1 MCVCVNKWPIV
12 PSPSSPHPLTPSL
25 LTPSLL
31 TLTGGIPSLEEEQK
45 IRRQRKLTVRTLLSL
60 PHLTSSPPHS
70 APLTMYLSLCIPP
83 PHPLTLHPS
92 SLPHLTSSPLTFH
105 PSLLTPSLCIPHS
118 LAPDPSLLIPHSSSP
133 HSSLPHSASLTPHPL
148 TLHPSLLTFSQSSQM
163 EGLLTLVE
171 EELNFSKKQ
180 SRSQIKA
187 FVADQAKEQVCSPSS
202 HTHTHTA
209 SHSTLLTLE
218 RQHSSSYR
226 PSCGLTECG
235 RSDAEVLSSKRT
247 QGHDS
252 A

>member
-1 MCVCVNKWPIV
+1 MSLGDSKLGIELSVGQGWSRPLAVCMCVCVNKWPIV

-133 HSSLPHSASLTPHPL
+133 HSSLLTPSLCIPHSSPPHSASLTPY
-148 TLHPSLLTFSQSSQM
+148 LLTVIPD
-163 EGLLTLVE
+163 GG
-171 EELNFSKKQ
+171 
-180 SRSQIKA
+180 
-187 FVADQAKEQVCSPSS
+187 
-202 HTHTHTA
+202 
-209 SHSTLLTLE
+209 STDT
-218 RQHSSSYR
+218 
-226 PSCGLTECG
+226 G
-235 RSDAEVLSSKRT
+235 
-247 QGHDS
+247 
-252 A
+252 

>member
-1 MCVCVNKWPIV
+1 MVKTTGCVHVCVCEQVANCSITLI
-12 PSPSSPHPLTPSL
+12 PSPPHPLTPHPLTPHPHRWDPKFGGRTEDKKTKKTHSEDTL
-25 LTPSLL
+25 IPPTPHFLTPSLCTPHYASL
-31 TLTGGIPSLEEEQK
+31 TLHPS
-45 IRRQRKLTVRTLLSL
+45 
-60 PHLTSSPPHS
+60 SS
-70 APLTMYLSLCIPP
+70 
-83 PHPLTLHPS
+83 HPLTLHPS

-202 HTHTHTA
+202 HTHTHSLTFHTPHTRETTFLFVSPILW
-209 SHSTLLTLE
+209 SH
-218 RQHSSSYR
+218 
-226 PSCGLTECG
+226 
-235 RSDAEVLSSKRT
+235 
-247 QGHDS
+247 
-252 A
+252 